1 MEHLNIEIV
10 LSVFC
15 GVVLAGIFLDVLHN
29 LRNMVFGTSGA
40 RRVMLEIK
48 SKTE

>member
-15 GVVLAGIFLDVLHN
+15 GVVLAVVFLDVLRRV
-29 LRNMVFGTSGA
+29 RNIVFGPLGVRIA
-40 RRVMLEIK
+40 RAEIK
-48 SKTE
+48 RETE